1 MRGRLAPPS
10 DTTAWALCA
19 LRPWVLGPISGGGE
33 ALADNERAGP
43 RTGAA
48 SVEAACCTADM
59 VGGVVGFDF
68 DTDTDTDMGV
78 A

>member
-1 MRGRLAPPS
+1 MRGRLTPPS
-10 DTTAWALCA
+10 DTTACALCA
-19 LRPWVLGPISGGGE
+19 LRPWDLGPISGGGV

-48 SVEAACCTADM
+48 SVEVVDM
-59 VGGVVGFDF
+59 VGGGVGFDV
-68 DTDTDTDMGV
+68 DTDTETDMGV